1 MKYWRLLA
9 IVTGVFLG
17 AWILSYSFSSDE
29 PAVIE
34 VKRVID
40 GDTFVAS
47 IGGVVETVR
56 LIGVDAPELGRC
68 YSMKAKNLL
77 EQLIL
82 KPNIWIAVG
91 DQPRDEY
98 DRLLAYVFHEDGRFV
113 NMAMARAG
121 AAKPM
126 RISPNI
132 EYANLIGEAWDE
144 AAIAKRGGWSSC

>member
-1 MKYWRLLA
+1 MKYVRLLA

-17 AWILSYSFSSDE
+17 GWILSYSFNHDK
-29 PAVIE
+29 PADVE

-47 IGGVVETVR
+47 VDGVVETVR

-77 EQLIL
+77 EQLTL
-82 KPNIWIAVG
+82 RRDVWLAVG

-98 DRLLAYVFHEDGRFV
+98 GRVLAYVFHEDGKFV
-113 NMAMARAG
+113 NMAMAKAG
-121 AAKPM
+121 AARPM
-126 RISPNI
+126 PISPNI
-132 EYANLIGEAWDE
+132 EYASLIGDAWDE

>member
-1 MKYWRLLA
+1 
-9 IVTGVFLG
+9 
-17 AWILSYSFSSDE
+17 
-29 PAVIE
+29 
-34 VKRVID
+34 
-40 GDTFVAS
+40 
-47 IGGVVETVR
+47 
-56 LIGVDAPELGRC
+56 
-68 YSMKAKNLL
+68 MKAKNLL